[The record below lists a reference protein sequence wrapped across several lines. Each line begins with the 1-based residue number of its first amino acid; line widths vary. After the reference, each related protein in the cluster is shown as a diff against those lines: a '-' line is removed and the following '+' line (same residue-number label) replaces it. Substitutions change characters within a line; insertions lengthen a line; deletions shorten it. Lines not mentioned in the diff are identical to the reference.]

1 MSQCTNEPMG
11 QKVLSMGHWG
21 IGALGNWLIA
31 MFFPLDIRSDLPYN
45 IDILKCIN
53 MMGSGG
59 NG

>member
-1 MSQCTNEPMG
+1 MSRWAKRFSQR
-11 QKVLSMGHWG
+11 V

-31 MFFPLDIRSDLPYN
+31 MFFPLDIRFDLPYN

-53 MMGSGG
+53 MTGSGG